1 MAVSHGSAEGMFA
14 RDCTPHLPA
23 QGQKINFLLTPV
35 QYSRSNTTHIPKIH
49 TLFRTKPSIVLPSLF
64 RKDLSETVY
73 TAGADPG
80 FFLGEGALVSCSTS
94 TPINHIVFFFSQNT
108 SCIRKP
114 QVISRGGGG
123 VRTPCTLS
131 LDPPLHCLGQRGRKL
146 NPVQRHILV

>member
-94 TPINHIVFFFSQNT
+94 TPINHIVFFFFAEYQ
-108 SCIRKP
+108 
-114 QVISRGGGG
+114 
-123 VRTPCTLS
+123 LY
-131 LDPPLHCLGQRGRKL
+131 
-146 NPVQRHILV
+146 

>member
-64 RKDLSETVY
+64 RKDLSETV
-73 TAGADPG
+73 
-80 FFLGEGALVSCSTS
+80 
-94 TPINHIVFFFSQNT
+94 
-108 SCIRKP
+108 
-114 QVISRGGGG
+114 
-123 VRTPCTLS
+123 
-131 LDPPLHCLGQRGRKL
+131 
-146 NPVQRHILV
+146 